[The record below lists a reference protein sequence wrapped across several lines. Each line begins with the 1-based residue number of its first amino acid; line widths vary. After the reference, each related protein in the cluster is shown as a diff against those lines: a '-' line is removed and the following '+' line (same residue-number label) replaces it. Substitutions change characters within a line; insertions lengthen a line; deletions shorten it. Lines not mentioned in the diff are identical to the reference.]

1 MLRSMSTI
9 RHACA
14 LLLVAVLASP
24 FVPAA
29 ASTEEQDAKLLAF
42 LDRAFD
48 EVVASKPETLTSLG
62 LKRDYDKLDD
72 YTDEDKRR
80 QLELAEKQLAQMKA
94 TFDPATLGPAA
105 RLSYRLFE
113 REVEQQR
120 IALKWQMHRH
130 PATNNGSAAG
140 SIPVFLLN
148 QHRVDDVAD
157 ASAYIAR
164 LREVERALRE
174 TSQAL
179 EARAR
184 LGIYA
189 PKFSFAPVRT
199 DARRVI
205 TGAPFDAG
213 ADSAIYADFKKKVAA
228 LKLPDAEAQALIAQ
242 ATEAL
247 EGPFLR
253 GYQQFI
259 GTVEKLEAQAQ
270 SKGKGNDGAWSLP
283 DGAAFYAD
291 AVKLATTTALS
302 PEEVHRIGLEEVARI
317 RQEMEAIRTRVAF
330 KGSLENF
337 FAHIKTGAQFHFPD
351 TADGRQAYLKQAT
364 AAIDQVMA
372 KAPTLFLRLPK
383 AKLEVRA
390 VEPWRESTASVAF
403 YNRPAPDGSRPGIYY
418 VNLADM
424 SQVLKPQI
432 EAIAYHEGAPGHH
445 FQIAFAQ
452 ELEGLP
458 KFRRFGGYG
467 AYIEGWGLYSERLG
481 KEMGFYQDPYSDF
494 GRLSLEMWRAIRL
507 VTDTGMHAKRWS
519 REQAIDYFRQNT
531 LLSERDI
538 VKEVERYIA
547 NPGQATS
554 YKIGQLEIV
563 RLRRE
568 AEAKLGAKFDVRAFH
583 DTVLGSGPLPL
594 DVLGEQVRAFVTES
608 GARPAG

>member
-1 MLRSMSTI
+1 MLSSSSTV
-9 RHACA
+9 HHVCA
-14 LLLVAVLASP
+14 LLLLALALP
-24 FVPAA
+24 VTQAA
-29 ASTEEQDAKLLAF
+29 TSTDAEDAKLLTF
-42 LDRAFD
+42 LDSAFD
-48 EVVASKPETLTSLG
+48 ETVARSPETLTGLG
-62 LKRDYDKLDD
+62 IKRDYDKLDD
-72 YTDEDKRR
+72 YTDEDSRKN
-80 QLELAEKQLAQMKA
+80 LELAEKHLAQMKA
-94 TFDPATLGPAA
+94 TFRPENLGPAA

-113 REVEQQR
+113 NQVERQR
-120 IALKWQMHRH
+120 LALKWQMHRH

-140 SIPVFLLN
+140 NIPVFLLN
-148 QHRVDDVAD
+148 QHRVDNVED
-157 ASAYIAR
+157 ARAYIAR
-164 LREVERALRE
+164 LRDVERALRE
-174 TSQAL
+174 TSQTL
-179 EARAR
+179 EARAK

-189 PKFSFAPVRT
+189 PKFSFEPVRN
-199 DARRVI
+199 DARQVI
-205 TGAPFDAG
+205 AGAPFTTG
-213 ADSAIYADFKKKVAA
+213 ADTAVYADFKKKVVA
-228 LKLPDAEAQALIAQ
+228 LKLPEAQSQELIAQ
-242 ATEAL
+242 ATDAL
-247 EGPFLR
+247 KGPYLR

-259 GTVEKLEAQAQ
+259 ATVEKLEPQA
-270 SKGKGNDGAWSLP
+270 KGNDGAWSLP

-291 AVKLATTTALS
+291 AVKLSTTTSLR
-302 PEEVHRIGLEEVARI
+302 PEEIHKIGLDEVARI
-317 RQEMEAIRTRVAF
+317 RQEMEAIKTRVAF
-330 KGSLENF
+330 KGSLEDF
-337 FAHIKTGAQFHFPD
+337 FGEIKTGAQFHFPN
-351 TADGRQAYLKQAT
+351 TAEGRQAYLKQAT

-467 AYIEGWGLYSERLG
+467 AYVEGWGLYSERLG
-481 KEMGFYQDPYSDF
+481 KEMGFYQDPYADF

-507 VTDTGMHAKRWS
+507 VTDTGMHARRWS
-519 REQAIDYFRQNT
+519 REQAIDYFRKNT

-538 VKEVERYIA
+538 VKEVERYIS

-568 AEAKLGAKFDVRAFH
+568 AEASLGAKFDVRAFH
-583 DTVLGSGPLPL
+583 DVVLGNGSLPL
-594 DVLGEQVRAFVTES
+594 DVLAEQVQSFVAAQS
-608 GARPAG
+608 VRPAG